1 MPLSY
6 EPVGLGEVLGRLT
19 LWGDP
24 LGFLLVLVLALVLDW
39 AYPFHRGLLLRI
51 HPVHTC
57 YRFALALHRPFSGRA
72 WGLLVFLIVVGAHM
86 VAYALL
92 LLMALVAGYPF
103 FLLASAWVLKVS
115 IGNRLLTDTVRGVGE
130 ALAKG
135 NLDEA
140 RRLVSGLVRRRVEGL
155 GEGHVASAAVESLG
169 ESLVD
174 GLVSPLLYYAFL
186 GPLGALL
193 QRLVNTMDGALGFR
207 EPEYREEGWASARAD
222 TLMNF
227 LPARLTGLLAGLVC
241 RGGVGGRGVGAFL
254 RCLQAN
260 RVRAPSINAG
270 YPMAAFACCLG
281 VVLEKRGSYT
291 LAGGASLPGARD
303 VGRALRLYWVLLV
316 LSVALV
322 GLVGVVLRLL

>member
-1 MPLSY
+1 MPLSS
-6 EPVGLGEVLGRLT
+6 EPTGLGGVLGKLA

-24 LGFLLVLVLALVLDW
+24 LGFLLVLVLALALDW

-57 YRFALALHRPFSGRA
+57 YHLALALHRPFSDRA
-72 WGLLVFLIVVGAHM
+72 WGLLVFLAVVGVHM
-86 VAYALL
+86 AAYALL
-92 LLMALVAGYPF
+92 LLLALMAGYPF

-115 IGNRLLTDTVRGVGE
+115 IGNRLLADTVRGVGE
-130 ALAKG
+130 ALAKSDI
-135 NLDEA
+135 DEA
-140 RRLVSGLVRRRVEGL
+140 RRRVSGLVRRRVEEL

-227 LPARLTGLLAGLVC
+227 VPARLTGILAGLVC
-241 RGGVGGRGVGAFL
+241 RRGGDRRGFRAFL
-254 RCLQAN
+254 RCLEGN

-291 LAGGASLPGARD
+291 IAGGGSLPGALD
-303 VGRALRLYWVLLV
+303 VGRALDLYWVLV
-316 LSVALV
+316 ALSVALV